1 MDNLPISFNDQQW
14 VHEHTLRLPQ
24 HEQGVSMLESSSS
37 SWHILHSTIFF
48 GDGILSNSISGEDL
62 PLFKPSMAE
71 EVASVDCFRLSI
83 AASNVDSVNNR
94 STSKTK
100 WSPILKN
107 SQYQEKM
114 ISQSLNW
121 PNTIDIWETKPWF
134 FPTNG
139 LCSRT
144 QVSKD

>member
-1 MDNLPISFNDQQW
+1 MENLPISLNDQQW

-24 HEQGVSMLESSSS
+24 HEQGVSMFESSSS

-48 GDGILSNSISGEDL
+48 GDCTLSNPISVEDL
-62 PLFKPSMAE
+62 SLFKPSMAE
-71 EVASVDCFRLSI
+71 EVASVDGFRLSI

-121 PNTIDIWETKPWF
+121 PKTRDIRNKALFLSNEWTKF
-134 FPTNG
+134 
-139 LCSRT
+139 
-144 QVSKD
+144 